1 MYCTQRQAL
10 YCNSFNAQA
19 PQKSYISST
28 GKNSAL
34 AMPAEEG
41 TYRAILP
48 INNLIGENPRYITV
62 RQCKIF
68 WLGELQV
75 NA

>member
-1 MYCTQRQAL
+1 M
-10 YCNSFNAQA
+10 
-19 PQKSYISST
+19 
-28 GKNSAL
+28 